1 MTQPSVTQPRMSR
14 TTLQRDQ
21 VARLR
26 LSTSQLLTGVADGS
40 PRAAESTTRFA
51 GVARVPLTK

>member
-1 MTQPSVTQPRMSR
+1 MTQPSVTQMSR